1 APARPGGPR
10 AARRNCC
17 WPAPTARCT
26 RPRHRAATGW
36 WRCWGPERPAA
47 RNSVLAHP
55 QVAGEARRALRGH
68 AVVTV
73 SDHAAGRWRMQAVG
87 IAQAAAER
95 EPPAALVLHQ
105 QRADHACVLALAGAV
120 ADHARLGVAALLVL
134 EQGLAAAGAV
144 RRQRVL
150 QHQP

>member
-47 RNSVLAHP
+47 KNSVLAHP

-87 IAQAAAER
+87 IDQAAAAR
-95 EPPAALVLHQ
+95 EPPAALVLIQ
-105 QRADHACVLALAGAV
+105 QRADQACVHALADTSDV
-120 ADHARLGVAALLVL
+120 TARLCVAT
-134 EQGLAAAGAV
+134 
-144 RRQRVL
+144 
-150 QHQP
+150 